1 MSNSPHNFPDS
12 DPDPNK
18 PPSSPP
24 PSKQNM
30 TAASREAQKLKREE
44 QKLRARQQRLFFFRV
59 RNSIY
64 FLVGFLEVL
73 LALRFFLRLSG
84 ANPDNLFAKSIYG
97 LSAPFVTPFSTLFI
111 SPVQSTDATIGQ
123 NIFDVNLLI
132 AMMIYGLLGFLAV
145 WLTTYVY
152 QQVSSPDS

>member
-1 MSNSPHNFPDS
+1 MSNSPKNIPDS
-12 DPDPNK
+12 DPDPNQPS
-18 PPSSPP
+18 PPSR
-24 PSKQNM
+24 KN
-30 TAASREAQKLKREE
+30 AATSSREAQRLKREE
-44 QKLRARQQRLFFFRV
+44 AKVRARQQRMFFFRI

-111 SPVQSTDATIGQ
+111 SPVESTDATIGQ
-123 NIFDVNLLI
+123 NIFDINLLI

-145 WLTTYVY
+145 WLATYVY
-152 QQVSSPDS
+152 KQVSSPDL